1 MGQKISK
8 SAGKKDLVIFK
19 KENNFRIFFFL
30 LFSMK
35 IEMFFY
41 GKLPKEFRKIGSRS
55 SYFILSEL
63 F

>member
-1 MGQKISK
+1 MGQKIFEKCRQKRSCDI
-8 SAGKKDLVIFK
+8 KKDRTIS
-19 KENNFRIFFFL
+19 EFFL

-55 SYFILSEL
+55 SYFMKVFI
-63 F
+63 